1 MIVMISKKIV
11 KYIYSSDISDGP
23 FPRHWQSIQSTRAT
37 ISQQVKIVA
46 LRFWTQLKNWSDWE
60 QILWNCA
67 IGLSE
72 NWKRV
77 IILMEHDLVS
87 GDDIGGGS
95 IPRRGQTATR
105 PSSAL
110 GIRLWCALC
119 ALCTVDCA
127 LCTLNCELCTVHSEL
142 CTVDSELYTV
152 DCQLCTVNCKPC
164 TVDCVNCV
172 FCTVHWCKL

>member
-1 MIVMISKKIV
+1 MTLSVVMILVVVPFQEEDKPQLGRALHWGSG
-11 KYIYSSDISDGP
+11 SDV
-23 FPRHWQSIQSTRAT
+23 HC
-37 ISQQVKIVA
+37 V
-46 LRFWTQLKNWSDWE
+46 
-60 QILWNCA
+60 
-67 IGLSE
+67 
-72 NWKRV
+72 
-77 IILMEHDLVS
+77 H
-87 GDDIGGGS
+87 
-95 IPRRGQTATR
+95 
-105 PSSAL
+105 
-110 GIRLWCALC
+110 C